1 MYSRTMSAEAHAG
14 RGKHVLRIPH
24 TYTSTAAGKGM
35 TARIIRSDHI
45 WPCSSDHVCGRM
57 GRATSLPRIFT
68 DRTLRCLV
76 DIACSGTG
84 RGDGRDQPEKHV
96 RQSPWGAGLGRR
108 RTSGLGDPFLG
119 KGEVQTHEGGSW
131 GGRVPSRLKTS
142 CPADVSVRP
151 AEGVVRLFLLWWV
164 RG

>member
-1 MYSRTMSAEAHAG
+1 MA
-14 RGKHVLRIPH
+14 
-24 TYTSTAAGKGM
+24 
-35 TARIIRSDHI
+35 ARIIRSDHI
-45 WPCSSDHVCGRM
+45 WPCSSDDVCGRM

-108 RTSGLGDPFLG
+108 RTSGLGDPSTGRGRSKLMR
-119 KGEVQTHEGGSW
+119 EAAGGSRCQAGSRRPVRQTSVCGPLRELSDSSCC
-131 GGRVPSRLKTS
+131 GGSGG
-142 CPADVSVRP
+142 D
-151 AEGVVRLFLLWWV
+151 EGSMVAI
-164 RG
+164 RGPEI